1 MRKLIS
7 IFIFL
12 FSNIIFS
19 QQIMNP
25 ENSIISL
32 NEEEWLRVD
41 KILSEKSSESI
52 NLISPIDLLRYLATE
67 NHLSNSNVKSLK
79 YFIPK
84 SWIKKSH
91 VNQLMLL
98 IYSKKKSRQIT
109 NSMACCAEPDYS
121 TVGLEAMHLINL
133 YKIQNYN
140 YPALT
145 FLMTEVGRKS
155 QIEMIRDYENW
166 WSEQ

>member
-1 MRKLIS
+1 MKRLIL

-19 QQIMNP
+19 QQIMIS
-25 ENSIISL
+25 EDSIFSL
-32 NEEEWLRVD
+32 NEEEWLRID
-41 KILSEKSSESI
+41 KILSEKSSENI
-52 NLISPIDLLRYLATE
+52 NLISPIDLLKYLATE
-67 NHLSNSNVKSLK
+67 NHLSDSNIKSLK

-91 VNQLMLL
+91 INQLMLL
-98 IYSKKKSRQIT
+98 IHSEKKSRQIT
-109 NSMACCAEPDYS
+109 NSMTCCAERGYS
-121 TVGLEAMHLINL
+121 TVGFEAMHLINL
-133 YKIQNYN
+133 FKIENYN

-145 FLMTEVGRKS
+145 YLMTEVGKKS